1 MLNFCRFFVTLISH
15 RLFGISILKISLV
28 LAASLSQNTKSQAD
42 AITPRYYFNT
52 LAFASG
58 NMKLDDVTQKYYTA
72 GESDMNASATIRK
85 GDFTLEIR
93 QPSSQ
98 ASIELNAK
106 PSYVLKV
113 KGDDRNLLD
122 NFDSQS
128 MKLFEFSSVGKM
140 LGWDYYGINGSGTN
154 SPFLYDPFTGKKSYF
169 PNDFSP
175 ASINRNGVIVGQF
188 EGQAAIMQSF
198 DSKPELLLPLMRDS
212 QFLRSLM
219 VNDIDDF
226 GMIIGRVDNLQYGNN
241 KLESIRI
248 YPIEPIPVPEPSTWI
263 VIAAGSLWILRHRRG

>member
-1 MLNFCRFFVTLISH
+1 MLISY
-15 RLFGISILKISLV
+15 RRFQISVLKISLV
-28 LAASLSQNTKSQAD
+28 LATSLSVNSKALAD
-42 AITPRYYFNT
+42 AIAPRYYFHT
-52 LAFASG
+52 LAFAPG
-58 NMKLDDVTQKYYTA
+58 NIKLDDVTQKYYTA
-72 GESDMNASATIRK
+72 GERDMNASATIRK

-98 ASIELNAK
+98 ASVESNAK
-106 PSYVLKV
+106 PSYALKA
-113 KGDDRNLLD
+113 KGNDRNLLE

-128 MKLFEFSSVGKM
+128 MRLFEFSSVGKM

-175 ASINRNGVIVGQF
+175 SSINRNGVIVGQF
-188 EGQAAIMQSF
+188 EGKAAIMQSF

-212 QFLRSLM
+212 QFLRSLT

-263 VIAAGSLWILRHRRG
+263 VIAAGSLLMLRHRRG